1 MDWSSGWWWRI
12 AVRSCGDTALDWW
25 KNVGDGDVKSG
36 RSRTGVD
43 CVVDWQCISLLV
55 CDAIQT
61 LGVDKEARPYR

>member
-1 MDWSSGWWWRI
+1 M
-12 AVRSCGDTALDWW
+12 
-25 KNVGDGDVKSG
+25 KSG

-55 CDAIQT
+55 CDVVQA